1 MSIIPICL
9 SLNTIQLI
17 ALDYLVALYLFF
29 ALACFYILLRAH
41 DRDCRLVVRLWK
53 PFLWCTARLRQQW
66 NVRYSIID
74 AFATFLLLSQIITS
88 IDLLLHTKIFNVRG
102 SRVGYFLYY
111 DTTVEFFGHQHMPYA
126 IIAIV
131 IFLVVIIL
139 PVLLLLLYPMMWF
152 QKCLNKWHLN
162 SPGLQIFM
170 QCFQGYYRDK
180 TNGGWECRCFAA
192 L

>member
-102 SRVGYFLYY
+102 SRVGYFLHY

-126 IIAIV
+126 IV
-131 IFLVVIIL
+131 IFNPRACGAHARGLRYLVCVC
-139 PVLLLLLYPMMWF
+139 VCVSV
-152 QKCLNKWHLN
+152 CLSGTT
-162 SPGLQIFM
+162 SPATT
-170 QCFQGYYRDK
+170 R
-180 TNGGWECRCFAA
+180 NEASN
-192 L
+192 